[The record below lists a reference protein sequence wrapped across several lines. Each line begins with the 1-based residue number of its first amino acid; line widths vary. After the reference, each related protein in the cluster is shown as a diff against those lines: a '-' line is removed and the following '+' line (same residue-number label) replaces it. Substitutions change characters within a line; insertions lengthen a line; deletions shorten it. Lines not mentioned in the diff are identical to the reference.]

1 MEEVQD
7 NNNGPVRPREEDDDE
22 DNFRNVRRNIDE
34 DDELSNVQDPLE
46 VRKEPFC
53 ENEVISMVNME
64 MIRSHT
70 ADVVHRRPFNPSSD
84 IISLNELLTNGSQHG
99 KNILVIILSITSA
112 AGNSNIQVQQR
123 YNGNRGQVNS
133 IRYDRRMVIICPFSD
148 PGKNTAMILF
158 GVGCCDRFFDGDISL
173 RDNGVIRKLN
183 ANFDFYLLFCL
194 MLFYFFNF
202 SYLRRSRYDA
212 FVG

>member
-1 MEEVQD
+1 MEEVQN
-7 NNNGPVRPREEDDDE
+7 NNNGPVRPREDDDDE
-22 DNFRNVRRNIDE
+22 DNFRNERRNIDE
-34 DDELSNVQDPLE
+34 DDELSNIQDRLD

-70 ADVVHRRPFNPSSD
+70 TGVVHRRPYNPSSD

-133 IRYDRRMVIICPFSD
+133 IRLDRRMVIMCPFSD

-158 GVGCCDRFFDGDISL
+158 GVGYCDRFF
-173 RDNGVIRKLN
+173 
-183 ANFDFYLLFCL
+183 
-194 MLFYFFNF
+194 
-202 SYLRRSRYDA
+202 
-212 FVG
+212 